1 MNDAPTHLTSRAL
14 LDDPD
19 AVIRAGDVLA
29 MLDSDYELARAI
41 AQHHGLLGDSEPRE
55 RNPIETARWIAWI
68 LCQGEREM
76 VRRRDGEEALR
87 NFKSEI
93 HPKDDADAAKI
104 PLRDRL
110 LKFIEQADELKARE
124 ARGRIEDED

>member
-1 MNDAPTHLTSRAL
+1 MNEAPAHLTSRTL

-29 MLDSDYELARAI
+29 MLDTDYELARAI
-41 AQHHGLLGDSEPRE
+41 AQHHGLLADSEPRE

-87 NFKSEI
+87 NFQSEI
-93 HPKDDADAAKI
+93 HPKDDAAKI

-110 LKFIEQADELKARE
+110 LKFIEQADELRARE
-124 ARGRIEDED
+124 DRGRIADED